1 MLDEEKLLHKGQI
14 QQMNVYKEDRVENV
28 YAYAMQQQFHENE
41 ILQKSK
47 FNFKDSKQMQDVKLA
62 MEQIT
67 NKMQETIPQEDKEE
81 LRTQFASL
89 TEAYANLIRACQNYL
104 EGHPH
109 PRTIAGKA
117 RKRLVNGTL
126 TMAKKEAAGLS
137 NALLQLKPYF
147 RNGEPLLW
155 GNVLGIIRG
164 VSFDLND
171 KIEISSEG
179 ASTSELK
186 VLKTADDKTYF
197 YKEDEKLATP
207 REALVE
213 EYKGLKKTEEK
224 KILENLLQLFDYQ
237 VERKQDKFGNV
248 DTKYHH
254 AKMDD
259 LFAMPEGVYI
269 PPVLSE
275 LKQKNTKEVRTK
287 VEQYIQNLNMP
298 SLELNLKEKKTWK
311 LFQDIMP
318 KYWRLRTR
326 LGVSA
331 EAGIGHNQSL
341 SQRNVAA
348 SRMAA
353 VFGMPS
359 LVVATNKATLF
370 KDGKKM
376 EEGNGIVMSKAKGS
390 AYGDV
395 WQMAKQ
401 KKESIIYTPE
411 AMRQISCLQLFDSIC
426 GQIDRHWNNIFAS
439 YKEENGKIII
449 TGFQGI
455 DNDLSFGDLMYQNI
469 KNGIN
474 RLPAFEDDNFYSNMS
489 FLDAKMVETMRALKK
504 TDLTYYLGDLL
515 ESKYIDAMWNRME
528 NMLKV
533 IDKSLYKSE
542 HHKPR
547 AALLDEDA
555 WKSDFVKEN
564 FLRLNPGYLE

>member
-1 MLDEEKLLHKGQI
+1 MLDEEKLLHKGQM

-126 TMAKKEAAGLS
+126 TMAKKESAGLP

-186 VLKTADDKTYF
+186 VLKMADDKTYF
-197 YKEDEKLATP
+197 YKEDEKLTTP
-207 REALVE
+207 REALAE
-213 EYKGLKKTEEK
+213 EYKGLKKAEEK

-259 LFAMPEGVYI
+259 LFVMPEGVYI
-269 PPVLSE
+269 PPILSD
-275 LKQKNTKEVRTK
+275 LKQKNTKDVRTK
-287 VEQYIQNLNMP
+287 VEQFIEKLNIP

-311 LFQDIMP
+311 LFQEIMP

-326 LGVSA
+326 LGVSM
-331 EAGIGHNQSL
+331 EAGIENNQSL

-376 EEGNGIVMSKAKGS
+376 EDGNGIVMSKAKGI

-401 KKESIIYTPE
+401 KKESIVYTPE

-426 GQIDRHWNNIFAS
+426 GQIDRHWNNFFAS
-439 YKEENGKIII
+439 YKEENGKLII

-455 DNDLSFGDLMYQNI
+455 DNDLSFGDLQYSNI

-474 RLPAFEDDNFYSNMS
+474 RLPAFEDDDFYSNMS

-547 AALLDEDA
+547 VVLLDEDA
-555 WKSDFVKEN
+555 WKIDFVKEN
-564 FLRLNPGYLE
+564 FSRLNPGYLD